1 MEEGPV
7 AHRSFPSGGILL
19 QQPDRRQEISLSFK
33 KEDMRIVIRRS
44 EWVEGQKVNGRT
56 SVRQN
61 FESRC
66 NKQLLFKGTGREKRP
81 GTRYC
86 VCPTLPGKLFAG
98 KGEPRTTLLGSLLQ
112 TQSCVIFITIVLQI
126 SLLLVLSQTDTHEM
140 TFSV

>member
-1 MEEGPV
+1 MARSGTQPWWYPQLRLPASGSGVEEGPV
-7 AHRSFPSGGILL
+7 AHMSFPSGGILL

-66 NKQLLFKGTGREKRP
+66 NKQLLFKGTG
-81 GTRYC
+81 
-86 VCPTLPGKLFAG
+86 
-98 KGEPRTTLLGSLLQ
+98 
-112 TQSCVIFITIVLQI
+112 
-126 SLLLVLSQTDTHEM
+126 
-140 TFSV
+140 